1 MTYEELRERV
11 AGEMANAPARTC
23 SGLPLGCDRWPV
35 CKCQFDANADAAIRT
50 VIEALA
56 QEADA
61 YYDANGD
68 PDGPVFALDMY
79 GNEIADWLRSYLPEA
94 TP

>member
-23 SGLPLGCDRWPV
+23 SGMPLGCDRWPV
-35 CKCQFDANADAAIRT
+35 CKCQFDANADAAIQA

-56 QEADA
+56 QEADVRYPFGA
-61 YYDANGD
+61 I
-68 PDGPVFALDMY
+68 L
-79 GNEIADWLRSYLPEA
+79 ADRSSTVENVSGWLRSHLEEA